1 MNGSDDEGQENVQS
15 GDVLPP
21 EEQGQSQPPL
31 SQNILA
37 LISNYTERPDLFFE
51 ALEKHDPGFI
61 KRMNQKA
68 EKFSEKTQD
77 TKFYFSTVQAYSSL
91 AISTIVPFAIL
102 YVLYL
107 HISGGEPKFWTII
120 GLTAFFAVSQGGK
133 GGFISIAK
141 GIANLFQRE

>member
-1 MNGSDDEGQENVQS
+1 MNGSDDEGQENVQG

-61 KRMNQKA
+61 KRTIHNAEVNA
-68 EKFSEKTQD
+68 EKTRNAAFS
-77 TKFYFSTVQAYSSL
+77 FSRVQAYVAL
-91 AISTIVPFAIL
+91 LTQVVTVIAIL
-102 YVLYL
+102 YLVYL
-107 HISGGEPKFWTII
+107 HVSGGEPEFWII
-120 GLTAFFAVSQGGK
+120 IALAVFFAVSQGGK

-141 GIANLFQRE
+141 GIADLLRKK